1 MPAAATTIGGRPGQQ
16 ALDVN
21 VLLNILKKA
30 IVLIPIIVMIIVFL
44 IKRHLPE
51 DMVGDGIIKFL
62 SEKKIFHINII
73 SVYFIQIMIP
83 KTMLLMMTSLCM
95 ILNWKYQMYKNVI

>member
-51 DMVGDGIIKFL
+51 DMVGDG
-62 SEKKIFHINII
+62 STKIF
-73 SVYFIQIMIP
+73 VYKQDILKFQLENFICVP
-83 KTMLLMMTSLCM
+83 FFHK
-95 ILNWKYQMYKNVI
+95 

>member
-1 MPAAATTIGGRPGQQ
+1 MPLVRIYSDFFTEMPAAATTIGGRPGQQ

-51 DMVGDGIIKFL
+51 DMVGDGTI
-62 SEKKIFHINII
+62 KKILCKKK
-73 SVYFIQIMIP
+73 SFI
-83 KTMLLMMTSLCM
+83 
-95 ILNWKYQMYKNVI
+95 

>member
-51 DMVGDGIIKFL
+51 DMVGDGT
-62 SEKKIFHINII
+62 KIFVCKQHTTYVFSTYTEI
-73 SVYFIQIMIP
+73 SIRKFYLRPFF
-83 KTMLLMMTSLCM
+83 S
-95 ILNWKYQMYKNVI
+95 

>member
-1 MPAAATTIGGRPGQQ
+1 MSLVRIYSDFFTEMPAAATTIGGRPGQQ

-51 DMVGDGIIKFL
+51 DMVGDGSKKFL
-62 SEKKIFHINII
+62 YKKKNL
-73 SVYFIQIMIP
+73 SYKYYFCF
-83 KTMLLMMTSLCM
+83 SLYM
-95 ILNWKYQMYKNVI
+95 

>member
-51 DMVGDGIIKFL
+51 DIVGDGILK
-62 SEKKIFHINII
+62 I
-73 SVYFIQIMIP
+73 SVKKNLSYKYYFCLLYTDNDTKNNVTDDDLTLHDTELEIP
-83 KTMLLMMTSLCM
+83 D
-95 ILNWKYQMYKNVI
+95 V

>member
-51 DMVGDGIIKFL
+51 DMVGDGSKKFL
-62 SEKKIFHINII
+62 YKKKIFHINII
-73 SVYFIQIMIP
+73 SVFFIYVDNDTKNNTTDDDLTLHDTELVIP
-83 KTMLLMMTSLCM
+83 D
-95 ILNWKYQMYKNVI
+95 V

>member
-51 DMVGDGIIKFL
+51 DMVGDGTYYKI
-62 SEKKIFHINII
+62 SE
-73 SVYFIQIMIP
+73 
-83 KTMLLMMTSLCM
+83 
-95 ILNWKYQMYKNVI
+95 

>member
-51 DMVGDGIIKFL
+51 DMVGDGTI
-62 SEKKIFHINII
+62 KKILCKKNL
-73 SVYFIQIMIP
+73 SNKYYFCFLCIDNDTKNNATDDDLTLHDTELVIP
-83 KTMLLMMTSLCM
+83 D
-95 ILNWKYQMYKNVI
+95 V